1 MTRRRRLL
9 SVAVLMV
16 AALALAACGGG
27 TKTQT
32 ASGSGTQSGSNL
44 TIAVV
49 THGAAGDAFWDVVKK
64 GAEQAGTDLGVKV
77 TYQSDGDAGA
87 QAKLIDTAVS
97 QKVNGLVVSM
107 ANPDALKASVQAAVS
122 AKIPVITINSG
133 GDRSAEF
140 GAVTHV
146 GQDERIAGRGAGQRF
161 KADGAKHL
169 LCVIHEAENI
179 GLQERCAGAKDTFG
193 GAVTNLQVDIK
204 NVTEASATIKSKLQ
218 ADKSIDA
225 VLALNPQVG
234 IAARDA
240 AKDAGSSAKLGTF
253 DLNGDVVDAIKAG
266 EIEFA
271 IDQQQYLQGY
281 LPIVFLKLYIQNL
294 NTVGGG
300 GPVLTGPGFVTKDN
314 AAQVA
319 DLASKGT
326 R

>member
-1 MTRRRRLL
+1 
-9 SVAVLMV
+9 
-16 AALALAACGGG
+16 
-27 TKTQT
+27 
-32 ASGSGTQSGSNL
+32 
-44 TIAVV
+44 
-49 THGAAGDAFWDVVKK
+49 
-64 GAEQAGTDLGVKV
+64 
-77 TYQSDGDAGA
+77 
-87 QAKLIDTAVS
+87 
-97 QKVNGLVVSM
+97 
-107 ANPDALKASVQAAVS
+107 VQAAVA

-133 GDRSAEF
+133 GDKSAEF

-146 GQDERIAGRGAGQRF
+146 GQDERIAGQGAGQRF
-161 KADGAKHL
+161 KAEGGKHL

-179 GLQERCAGAKDTFG
+179 GLQERCGGAKDTFG
-193 GAVTNLQVDIK
+193 GTVDNLQVDIQ

-225 VLALNPQVG
+225 VLTLNPQVA

-240 AKDAGSSAKLGTF
+240 IKDAGSSAKLGTF

-266 EIEFA
+266 EISFA

-281 LPIVFLKLYIQNL
+281 LPIVFLKLYIKNL

-319 DLASKGT
+319 DLASAGT